1 MMTVMRI
8 VVGVAARVMVF
19 ESHRQSDEE
28 PKPEDRPDEPGA
40 EGGSQS
46 PAADTPPAVPS
57 DDDSELGDTDQHS
70 DA

>member
-1 MMTVMRI
+1 METR
-8 VVGVAARVMVF
+8 R
-19 ESHRQSDEE
+19 EE
-28 PKPEDRPDEPGA
+28 PEDKPEEPGA

-46 PAADTPPAVPS
+46 PAADTPPALPS

>member
-1 MMTVMRI
+1 MSETDPGR
-8 VVGVAARVMVF
+8 
-19 ESHRQSDEE
+19 E
-28 PKPEDRPDEPGA
+28 PEDEPEEPGA
-40 EGGSQS
+40 EGGSES